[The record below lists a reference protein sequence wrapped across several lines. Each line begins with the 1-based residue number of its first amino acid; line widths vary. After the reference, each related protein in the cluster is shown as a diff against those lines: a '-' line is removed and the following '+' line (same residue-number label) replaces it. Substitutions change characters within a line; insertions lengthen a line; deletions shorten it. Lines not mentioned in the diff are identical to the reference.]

1 LGLWSRAFCK
11 PRTERLEKRPYIR
24 ERERRRRLP
33 RPPKN
38 LSFSKKEAGLRIRR
52 IREARDVTQVA
63 LARILGVTQSNV
75 SEMER
80 GVRGITTHQVVRLA
94 KALKVSIDE
103 ILVGGNGTAEKTPL
117 GTLKLLRR
125 VQRIERLPEA
135 RQRVVL
141 KFIDALI
148 DQETGHSRG

>member
-1 LGLWSRAFCK
+1 
-11 PRTERLEKRPYIR
+11 
-24 ERERRRRLP
+24 LP

-38 LSFSKKEAGLRIRR
+38 VSFSKKEAGERIRR
-52 IREARDVTQVA
+52 MREARDVTQVT
-63 LARILGVTQSNV
+63 LAKTLGVTQSNV

-94 KALKVSIDE
+94 KALRVSIDQ
-103 ILVGGNGTAEKTPL
+103 ILVGANGATEKTPL

-125 VQRIERLPEA
+125 VQKIEKLPDA

-148 DQETGHSRG
+148 DQESGRTRV

>member
-1 LGLWSRAFCK
+1 M
-11 PRTERLEKRPYIR
+11 
-24 ERERRRRLP
+24 P

-38 LSFSKKEAGLRIRR
+38 VAFSKKEVGERIRR
-52 IREARDVTQVA
+52 IRETRDITQVE
-63 LARILGVTQSNV
+63 LAKTLGVTQSNV

-94 KALKVSIDE
+94 KALRVPIDE
-103 ILVGGNGTAEKTPL
+103 ILVAGNGSTEKTARSS
-117 GTLKLLRR
+117 LKLLRR
-125 VQRIERLPEA
+125 IQRIEKLPEP

-148 DQETGHSRG
+148 DQETAR

>member
-1 LGLWSRAFCK
+1 MFVKSFLSLQTKPPAIRLLYSRGQGGH
-11 PRTERLEKRPYIR
+11 LV
-24 ERERRRRLP
+24 P

-38 LSFSKKEAGLRIRR
+38 VSFSKKDAGERIRH
-52 IREARDVTQVA
+52 IRESRDVTQVQ
-63 LARILGVTQSNV
+63 LAKILGITQSNV

-94 KALKVSIDE
+94 KALRVSIDE
-103 ILVGGNGTAEKTPL
+103 ILVGGSATREKLPL
-117 GTLKLLRR
+117 GRVKLLRR
-125 VQRIERLPEA
+125 VQRIERLPEP

-148 DQETGHSRG
+148 DQEHHVR